1 MSMACQ
7 CSTTAATTETEGFGA
22 PAGCGCDTASGCDCG
37 TDAPQALSDRE
48 LKLERIVMDLDKR
61 LRRVESTVKTTR

>member
-1 MSMACQ
+1 MACQ
-7 CSTTAATTETEGFGA
+7 CSTTAATTEPEGFGA
-22 PAGCGCDTASGCDCG
+22 SAGCGCDTASGCDCG

-61 LRRVESTVKTTR
+61 LRRVESTVQTAR